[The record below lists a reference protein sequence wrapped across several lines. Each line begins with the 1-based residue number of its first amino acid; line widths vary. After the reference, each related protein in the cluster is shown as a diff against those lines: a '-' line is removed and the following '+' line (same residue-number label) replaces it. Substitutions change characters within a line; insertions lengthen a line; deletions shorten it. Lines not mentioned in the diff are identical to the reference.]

1 MSDERPGGTHTAG
14 DAKAIK
20 RARTER
26 PVLFVGSSGGHL
38 AQLLALRAW
47 WEDHERVWV
56 TFPTADAV
64 SALEGEDFIKAYYP
78 TTRSVKNLVLNGLL
92 AVRVLLRRRP
102 SVIVTTGAGAALPF
116 FVLGWLMRIPTVY
129 IEVFDRMDTR
139 TLSAR
144 LCRPFTTQFVVQWK
158 EQLDLY
164 PDAALTG
171 PLL

>member
-1 MSDERPGGTHTAG
+1 MSFES
-14 DAKAIK
+14 DASARE
-20 RARTER
+20 RARGADVEPR
-26 PVLFVGSSGGHL
+26 HAEGPILFVGSSGGHL

-47 WEDHERVWV
+47 WQDRDRLWV
-56 TFPTADAV
+56 TFPTADAL
-64 SALEGEDFIKAYYP
+64 SSLAEEDFIKAHYP
-78 TTRSVKNLVLNGLL
+78 TTRNVKNLVLNGFL
-92 AVRVLLRRRP
+92 AAKVLVQRRP

-116 FVLGWLMRIPTVY
+116 FVLGRLLRIPTVY

-139 TLSAR
+139 TLTAR

>member
-1 MSDERPGGTHTAG
+1 MSFESHASARDDAAEGDDADRAAPGP
-14 DAKAIK
+14 I
-20 RARTER
+20 
-26 PVLFVGSSGGHL
+26 LFVGSSGGHL

-47 WEDHERVWV
+47 WQDRERVWV
-56 TFPTADAV
+56 TFPTADAL
-64 SALEGEDFIKAYYP
+64 SSLAEEELIEAHYP
-78 TTRSVKNLVLNGLL
+78 TTRNVKNLVLNGFL
-92 AVRVLLRRRP
+92 AARVLLRRRP
-102 SVIVTTGAGAALPF
+102 SVIVTTGAGVALPF
-116 FVLGWLMRIPTVY
+116 FVVGRLLRIPTVY

-139 TLSAR
+139 TLTAR